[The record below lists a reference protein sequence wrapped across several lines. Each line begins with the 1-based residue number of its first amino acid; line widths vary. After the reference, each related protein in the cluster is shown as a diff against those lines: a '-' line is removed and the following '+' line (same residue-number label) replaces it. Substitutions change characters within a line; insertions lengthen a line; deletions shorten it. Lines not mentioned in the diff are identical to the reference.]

1 MSVVYGRQQE
11 VTQPDVVLTEL
22 SREISSVC
30 TSNTPRDAPDTGAG
44 SGTEL
49 TVSGAG

>member
-1 MSVVYGRQQE
+1 MEDNRKPFQAE
-11 VTQPDVVLTEL
+11 TLPDVVLTEL

-30 TSNTPRDAPDTGAG
+30 TSNTSRDAPDTGTG